1 MILPK
6 SNRLTPEQ
14 LAQITEIVAEFGCKI
29 QPIVGAVRT
38 IYAIVGD
45 EREELMINRL
55 EGLAYVDR
63 IDRIQS
69 PFKLMDK
76 RSDLASHRIRIGG
89 VTLGEELFV
98 IAGACTIDPKNPNY
112 FYETAAAV
120 KEAGANALR
129 GGVWKPRTNPYTFQ
143 GDVKSLDILMEASR
157 RTGLPVDTEVME
169 EAHIKL
175 ALDAGVHTLQVGAR
189 NALNYSLLRAIGRA
203 IAERDA
209 AVLLKRSIHMGPLS
223 EFISAA
229 EYIAAFGNPNVI
241 LCPRGTTPTL
251 DGYRTHAAV
260 EGENVGARRGR
271 SVALGGQGDLRA
283 RVRARGGRV
292 WRGRTLHRGA
302 RRAGEGHR
310 RRSEAGAAAA
320 RAQGND
326 RAGEAALGDSA
337 GRVGTFLRNVRGR
350 LGEPPLPA
358 TTRSLQQTQLRI
370 VGRRDGDFFLW
381 LRLRRGGGEGDAGVV
396 ALEFREDGLRAVDHA
411 QREAGKAGDL
421 DAVAAVGGAG
431 NYAANE
437 DDLVVPLLDGDGE
450 VAEAQ
455 QVF

>member
-6 SNRLTPEQ
+6 TNRLTAEQ
-14 LAQITEIVAEFGCKI
+14 LAEVTAIVGAFGCKI

-55 EGLAYVDR
+55 EGLAFVDR

-76 RSDLASHRIRIGG
+76 RSDLATHRIKAGG

-120 KEAGANALR
+120 KEAGAHVLR

-169 EAHIKL
+169 DAHIKL
-175 ALDAGVHTLQVGAR
+175 ALDAGVHSLQIGAR
-189 NALNYSLLRAIGRA
+189 NALNYSLLRAVGRA
-203 IAERDA
+203 IAERDTV
-209 AVLLKRSIHMGPLS
+209 VLLKRSIHMGPLN

-251 DGYRTHAAV
+251 DGYRNHPDESITPLLKEKTWAPVVVDPSHSVGKAAYVPAAALAAV
-260 EGENVGARRGR
+260 AYGADGLCIESHVDPSKGIGDDPKQAITPDMLAKTIRRAKQLW
-271 SVALGGQGDLRA
+271 ALS
-283 RVRARGGRV
+283 
-292 WRGRTLHRGA
+292 RGA
-302 RRAGEGHR
+302 
-310 RRSEAGAAAA
+310 
-320 RAQGND
+320 
-326 RAGEAALGDSA
+326 
-337 GRVGTFLRNVRGR
+337 
-350 LGEPPLPA
+350 
-358 TTRSLQQTQLRI
+358 
-370 VGRRDGDFFLW
+370 
-381 LRLRRGGGEGDAGVV
+381 
-396 ALEFREDGLRAVDHA
+396 
-411 QREAGKAGDL
+411 
-421 DAVAAVGGAG
+421 
-431 NYAANE
+431 
-437 DDLVVPLLDGDGE
+437 
-450 VAEAQ
+450 
-455 QVF
+455 